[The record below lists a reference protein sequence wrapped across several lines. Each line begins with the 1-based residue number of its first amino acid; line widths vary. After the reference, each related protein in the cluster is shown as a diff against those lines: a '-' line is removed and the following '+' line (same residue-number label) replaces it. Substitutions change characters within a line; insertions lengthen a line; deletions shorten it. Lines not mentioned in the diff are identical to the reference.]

1 MPDDDNVQTCPLAGI
16 SPTRIANWERSGV
29 DAIEADLRN
38 NRGLAYVGGPP
49 GTEEQAWR
57 WVPYKRAKEK
67 AQQAEV
73 FSFKLEKWGISINL
87 KTAFQNIKDW
97 WLRRHRS

>member
-1 MPDDDNVQTCPLAGI
+1 MPDDDDFQTHPLAGI
-16 SPTRIANWERSGV
+16 SPTRIANWERYGV

-57 WVPYKRAKEK
+57 WVRYKRAEEQARQADIFSLKPGLWGMSFDLK
-67 AQQAEV
+67 A
-73 FSFKLEKWGISINL
+73 
-87 KTAFQNIKDW
+87 AFRSAKDW
-97 WLRRHRS
+97 WRRRHRP